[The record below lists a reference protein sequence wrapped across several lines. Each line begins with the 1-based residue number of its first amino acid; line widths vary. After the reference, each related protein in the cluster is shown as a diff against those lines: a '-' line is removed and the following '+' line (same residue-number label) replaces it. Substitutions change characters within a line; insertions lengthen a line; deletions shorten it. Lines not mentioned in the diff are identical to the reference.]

1 MGEACSHLSEEERQ
15 VIRIEIG
22 NGTSIR
28 RIGLMLGRNASTVGR
43 EIKRNT
49 WFPSN
54 ENESCRPYRPYRPK
68 RLKTGP
74 WTGRYYI
81 PGPAAA
87 QDRPQARQTAQA
99 LPPVMRTPVGAGGR
113 TAASRLVAAARQRQ
127 AARPVP
133 RRLRHAR
140 VPGDR
145 LPLDPR
151 RPPSP

>member
-1 MGEACSHLSEEERQ
+1 MGEACSRLSEEERQ
-15 VIRIEIG
+15 VIQIEIG

-28 RIGLMLGRNASTVGR
+28 RIGLMLGRNASTVSR
-43 EIKRNT
+43 EIKRDT

-54 ENESCRPYRPYRPK
+54 ENESCRPYRPK

-74 WTGRYYI
+74 WTGGYYI
-81 PGPAAA
+81 AGPAAA

-113 TAASRLVAAARQRQ
+113 MAGPRLVAAARQRR

-140 VPGDR
+140 APGDR